1 MGFFVRDLN
10 GTTLLSLSAMD
21 EFILGNWRDLQ
32 SVHKRELKTI
42 HPPNTPGHL
51 ADRNRVLNEENRRLL
66 MELKTTR
73 FGKRQAIETLS
84 SDVRRLQET
93 ILDLRK
99 ENQDLG
105 RSLREA
111 RTHTPETTLLRK

>member
-1 MGFFVRDLN
+1 
-10 GTTLLSLSAMD
+10 MD

-32 SVHKRELKTI
+32 RDRELKTI

-73 FGKRQAIETLS
+73 FGNKQAIATLC

-111 RTHTPETTLLRK
+111 RTHTQETTPSS

>member
-1 MGFFVRDLN
+1 
-10 GTTLLSLSAMD
+10 MD
-21 EFILGNWRDLQ
+21 ECILGDLQ
-32 SVHKRELKTI
+32 TI

-66 MELKTTR
+66 LELKTTR
-73 FGKRQAIETLS
+73 LGTRHAIATLR
-84 SDVRRLQET
+84 SDVKRLQET

-99 ENQDLG
+99 ETQDLG

-111 RTHTPETTLLRK
+111 RTHNQWRRFLKI